1 MVEIVRAYTVR
12 ENYKGRD
19 SVIVDWFCRERET
32 PVAPYEALVGN
43 YGELSYTER
52 ERAEELVDHFLTGEE
67 AEQLRRYMDRK
78 FGFDVK
84 MKTMETPFADG
95 RKIPRF
101 AEPPEPSA
109 EGEYLDLSASD
120 DYDLSVPIMGYFDLS
135 EPPNLV
141 SHMS

>member
-1 MVEIVRAYTVR
+1 MVEIVRAYTAR

-19 SVIVDWFCRERET
+19 AVIVDWFCRGRET
-32 PVAPYEALVGN
+32 PVAPYETLIGN
-43 YGELSYTER
+43 YDELSYTER
-52 ERAEELVDHFLTGEE
+52 ERAEELVDHFLTAEE

-78 FGFDVK
+78 FGFEVK
-84 MKTMETPFADG
+84 VKKMETPFADG